1 MRIGRFRFTSLTAVW
16 VSFCD
21 SIGGFD
27 SVSPDEVSDFPK
39 LSMTGFSSFASW
51 EVDSEISVISMS
63 FFGSELIKIAFE
75 GAGRVRFRSETD
87 DAICKCDVQ
96 S

>member
-1 MRIGRFRFTSLTAVW
+1 MRIGRFRFTSLTAVC

-27 SVSPDEVSDFPK
+27 SVSPEEVSDFPK
-39 LSMTGFSSFASW
+39 LSMTGFSSFASS